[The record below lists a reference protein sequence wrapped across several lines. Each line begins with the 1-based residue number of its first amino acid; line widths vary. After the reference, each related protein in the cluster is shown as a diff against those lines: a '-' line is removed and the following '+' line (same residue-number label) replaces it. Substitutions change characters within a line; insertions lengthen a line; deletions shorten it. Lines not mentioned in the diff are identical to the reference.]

1 MIKARHRIHVIALI
15 SMIFLGACTQTGTRI
30 GHAVNVCCPGNYD
43 RYASYGVRTHE
54 LPGFLADYVIAEFDQ
69 AFQVKG
75 LERNDRLNDLT
86 VTLSYRHINLNPE
99 QEQIDPFERRVAEDV
114 VLRYAATIVV
124 EMRETEGNRLV
135 WAGQIN
141 RIHSVLPGEY
151 MHEER
156 ARPAFREAFS
166 AMLESYPTL
175 QQAAQ

>member
-1 MIKARHRIHVIALI
+1 MMNARHRTYVATLI
-15 SMIFLGACTQTGTRI
+15 SILFLSACTQTGSKI
-30 GHAVNVCCPGNYD
+30 GHTVNVCCPGD
-43 RYASYGVRTHE
+43 YASYVSYGVRTHE
-54 LPGFLADYVIAEFDQ
+54 MPSFLADYVIAEFDQ
-69 AFQVKG
+69 AFQAKG

-99 QEQIDPFERRVAEDV
+99 QEQIDPFERRIAEDV

-156 ARPAFREAFS
+156 ARPAFRDAFS
-166 AMLESYPTL
+166 EMLESYPSI
-175 QQAAQ
+175 

>member
-1 MIKARHRIHVIALI
+1 MLQARHCTYALALI
-15 SMIFLGACTQTGTRI
+15 SAVFLGACAQTGTRI
-30 GHAVNVCCPGNYD
+30 GYAVNLCCPGDYGS
-43 RYASYGVRTHE
+43 YASYGVRTHE
-54 LPGFLADYVIAEFDQ
+54 MPAFLADYVIAEFDQ
-69 AFQVKG
+69 AFQAKG

-86 VTLSYRHINLNPE
+86 VTLAYRHINLNPE
-99 QEQIDPFERRVAEDV
+99 QEQIDPFERRTVEDV

-124 EMRETEGNRLV
+124 EMRETNGNRLV

-166 AMLESYPTL
+166 EMLDSYPSL
-175 QQAAQ
+175 